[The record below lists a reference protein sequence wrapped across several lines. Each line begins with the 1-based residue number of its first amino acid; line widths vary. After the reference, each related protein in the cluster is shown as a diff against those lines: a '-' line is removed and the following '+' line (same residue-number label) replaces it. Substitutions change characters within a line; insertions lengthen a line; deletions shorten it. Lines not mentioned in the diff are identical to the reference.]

1 VSAILPTLIAKHTAR
16 ANQDPDFQY
25 IWDQKTL
32 AKTIRGAETIPLN
45 QATRVEQREAQE
57 RQYLAIE
64 NTRRIA
70 KGLPTLASLDD
81 LFGDPEEKDN
91 STGGTDDL
99 ENIGL
104 DPDADA
110 DADVE
115 ADDDEQDA
123 LITETARILADA
135 INLRGPIMA
144 RIDTP

>member
-1 VSAILPTLIAKHTAR
+1 M
-16 ANQDPDFQY
+16 
-25 IWDQKTL
+25 
-32 AKTIRGAETIPLN
+32 
-45 QATRVEQREAQE
+45 
-57 RQYLAIE
+57 AIE

-81 LFGDPEEKDN
+81 LFVDTEEKDV
-91 STGGTDDL
+91 STQGTDDA
-99 ENIGL
+99 ENGEL
-104 DPDADA
+104 GADVEVEADA
-110 DADVE
+110 E

>member
-1 VSAILPTLIAKHTAR
+1 M
-16 ANQDPDFQY
+16 
-25 IWDQKTL
+25 
-32 AKTIRGAETIPLN
+32 
-45 QATRVEQREAQE
+45 
-57 RQYLAIE
+57 AIE

-81 LFGDPEEKDN
+81 LFVDIEEKDV
-91 STGGTDDL
+91 STQGTDDA
-99 ENIGL
+99 ENSDLGA
-104 DPDADA
+104 DVEADA
-110 DADVE
+110 E

>member
-1 VSAILPTLIAKHTAR
+1 MNTILPTLIAKHTER
-16 ANQDPDFQY
+16 ANHDPDFQY

-32 AKTIRGAETIPLN
+32 AKTIRGAETISLN
-45 QATRVEQREAQE
+45 QAARVELREAQE

-81 LFGDPEEKDN
+81 LFVDIEEKDV
-91 STGGTDDL
+91 STQGTDDA
-99 ENIGL
+99 ENSDLGA
-104 DPDADA
+104 DVEADA
-110 DADVE
+110 E